1 MQRRY
6 LRHSLACLCLLL
18 FLSSCGGSGSEDL
31 TTTTGSSDTSDANT
45 VYDVSDISLD
55 DTETGDDTSTSD
67 AESVVTIVLAD
78 TGISISPEGSG
89 ASASGAI
96 LTISQPGTY
105 LISGS
110 LTNGQII
117 VDSDDDGTIY
127 LQLDGIS
134 IINQSGSPFFISS
147 ADEVSIELMSGSSN
161 YLQDTDEDN
170 YTFEE
175 GEDEPDAALFSK
187 EDLTIN
193 GSGSMTVVGNFN
205 EAIKSK
211 DGLTISA
218 VTLNV
223 TSVDDG
229 IQGKDYL
236 TINGADITINA
247 AGDGLKSSNDDDETV
262 GYIYLKDATLDI
274 TSGADGIQAESYL
287 YIESAVINMTTASGS
302 AYTVSDDDSAKGL
315 KAGTA
320 LQINTGTFTLDC
332 ADDAIHSNDTILI
345 YDGTYTIESG
355 DDGIHSDSAL
365 QINGGTID
373 INKAYEGLESSN
385 IIINNGNISVISRD
399 DGINISGGSDGSSN
413 GSFNSSDGGTLFING
428 GWIAIYSKG
437 DGLDA
442 NGSIEMS
449 GGTVLVHGPTSS
461 NESAIDYDNNFYID
475 GGLLIA
481 TGPSSMSQA
490 PERASTQHSIKASFS
505 TQTIGTLVHLQTTSG
520 TAIASFT
527 PGYSYSSVVISAP
540 ELSTGTSYTLYLGG
554 SNSGTQTDGLY
565 EGGSYST
572 GTSFLSKT
580 FSLSSMTT
588 SVSVP

>member
-6 LRHSLACLCLLL
+6 LRQGFACLFLLL
-18 FLSSCGGSGSEDL
+18 FLSSCGGSGSEKS
-31 TTTTGSSDTSDANT
+31 TTTTGSSATSDANT

-78 TGISISPEGSG
+78 TGISINPEGSG
-89 ASASGAI
+89 ASASGSV

-110 LTNGQII
+110 LTNGQIV
-117 VDSDDDGTIY
+117 VDCDDDGTIY

-147 ADEVSIELMSGSSN
+147 ADEISIELMSGSSN
-161 YLQDTDEDN
+161 YLEDTDEDN
-170 YTFEE
+170 YTFED

-187 EDLTIN
+187 KNLTIN
-193 GSGSMTVVGNFN
+193 GSGSLTVVGNFN

-218 VTLNV
+218 ATLDV

-247 AGDGLKSSNDDDETV
+247 AGDGLKSSNDKDETV
-262 GYIYLKDATLDI
+262 GYVYLEDATLDI
-274 TSGADGIQAESYL
+274 TSG
-287 YIESAVINMTTASGS
+287 
-302 AYTVSDDDSAKGL
+302 
-315 KAGTA
+315 
-320 LQINTGTFTLDC
+320 
-332 ADDAIHSNDTILI
+332 
-345 YDGTYTIESG
+345 
-355 DDGIHSDSAL
+355 
-365 QINGGTID
+365 
-373 INKAYEGLESSN
+373 
-385 IIINNGNISVISRD
+385 
-399 DGINISGGSDGSSN
+399 
-413 GSFNSSDGGTLFING
+413 
-428 GWIAIYSKG
+428 WIAVYSKG

-490 PERASTQHSIKASFS
+490 PGRASSQYSIKASFS
-505 TQTIGTLVHLQTTSG
+505 TRNSGTLVHLQTTSG
-520 TAIASFT
+520 TTIASFT
-527 PGYSYSSVVISAP
+527 PDYSYSSVVISAP

-554 SNSGTQTDGLY
+554 NDSGTQTDGLY
-565 EGGSYST
+565 EGGNYST
-572 GTSFLSKT
+572 GASFLSKT
-580 FSLSSMTT
+580 FSLSGMTT
-588 SVSVP
+588 SISVP